1 MISICETS
9 LNDSVELPETLLDDY
24 TLVLANKPGNTRHG
38 GAGFFYQNS
47 LPAIVRN
54 DLSFDESI
62 VVESKFGRKKI
73 FFTVLYRSPSIKYT
87 SPEFCAFL
95 SNFKN
100 LHSKIQGENP
110 SATFFTGDFNA
121 PSQFW
126 WPDGDTTPEGM
137 EIENFLT
144 SLGLSQIISEPTNFE
159 PSKNPPPPPPPPS
172 IDLIIPDQPKII
184 LDSGTRASLDSFCH
198 HQIIYCKVNFRIP
211 SPTPFER
218 TIWHFNRANRAAIKR
233 SMTNFPW
240 SQHLNINTNPN
251 WQVKTF
257 NSIFLNIMS
266 QFIPN
271 EIKKFVPRDPPW
283 ITKSL
288 KCMLNRKNR
297 LFKNYKRH
305 GYKEEDKVRLLAFRI
320 ECQKAVETAKLSYLT
335 NMGNTL
341 DNPGTSQKAYWKIIN
356 RVMNECRVPK
366 IPPLLINK
374 QFILDCMEKAK
385 HFNEL
390 FSQQCKP
397 VINSSVL
404 PNITFLTDK
413 RIDQITIGNDEIVTL
428 IRNINPNKAS
438 GSDGISGQMLLFCDD
453 SVVLPLK
460 IIFENILLTSTYP
473 DIWKLANVTPIF

>member
-1 MISICETS
+1 MSWNINSLAKDNFKRVRLIEAHNSIFNYDLISICETS
-9 LNDSVELPETLLDDY
+9 LNDSVELPETLLDYY
-24 TLVLANKPGNTRHG
+24 TFVPANKPGNTRHG
-38 GAGFFYQNS
+38 GVGLFYKDS
-47 LPAIVRN
+47 LPVIVRN

-62 VVESKFGRKKI
+62 VVELKFGHKKI
-73 FFTVLYRSPSIKYT
+73 FFTVLYRSPSIRYT

-100 LHSKIQGENP
+100 LHLKIQAENP

-121 PSQFW
+121 HSQFW

-137 EIENFLT
+137 EIENLLT

-159 PSKNPPPPPPPPS
+159 PSKNPS
-172 IDLIIPDQPKII
+172 CIDLIITDQPNLI
-184 LDSGTRASLDSFCH
+184 LDSGTRASLHSFCH

-211 SPTPFER
+211 PPTPFER
-218 TIWHFNRANRAAIKR
+218 TIWHSNRANRAAIKR
-233 SMTNFPW
+233 GMTNFPW

-257 NSIFLNIMS
+257 NSIFLKIMS

-271 EIKKFVPRDPPW
+271 ETKRFVPHDPPW

-297 LFKNYKRH
+297 LFKHYKKH

-335 NMGNTL
+335 NMENTL

-356 RVMNECRVPK
+356 RVMNKCRVPK
-366 IPPLLINK
+366 IPPLLINNQLFWTAWKK
-374 QFILDCMEKAK
+374 QNSLM
-385 HFNEL
+385 
-390 FSQQCKP
+390 
-397 VINSSVL
+397 NSSHNNVNPLSIAVFYPTL
-404 PNITFLTDK
+404 PFL
-413 RIDQITIGNDEIVTL
+413 L
-428 IRNINPNKAS
+428 IK
-438 GSDGISGQMLLFCDD
+438 
-453 SVVLPLK
+453 
-460 IIFENILLTSTYP
+460 E
-473 DIWKLANVTPIF
+473 